1 MFSSGS
7 SEVNQDS
14 DPGHTGAVGDS
25 NGQSVVPLAEHP
37 ILDLAEFQLLEDQ
50 VDNPLVARTFAG
62 DFAKLW
68 TKRYELLAT
77 AVERGDVA
85 AALNAVLSVRTS
97 SIMVGA
103 VRLSVLAAQL
113 EEMIRRSELREARPL
128 LEEVAECGYL
138 TVQELKDSYVLRN
151 D

>member
-7 SEVNQDS
+7 SEVNEDS
-14 DPGHTGAVGDS
+14 DPSHTGSVGGS
-25 NGQSVVPLAEHP
+25 AALPIVPLIELP

-50 VDNPLVARTFAG
+50 VDNPLIARTFAG

-68 TKRYELLAT
+68 AKRYEILAT
-77 AVERGDVA
+77 AVERGDMA
-85 AALNAVLSVRTS
+85 AALNAVLSLRTS
-97 SIMVGA
+97 SIMVGG
-103 VRLSVLAAQL
+103 VRLAVLAAQL
-113 EEMIRRSELREARPL
+113 EERIRKSELREARPL
-128 LEEVAECGYL
+128 LKEVAECGHL

>member
-7 SEVNQDS
+7 SEVNEDAGP
-14 DPGHTGAVGDS
+14 DHTGSASAPDGLCAAR
-25 NGQSVVPLAEHP
+25 LAEQP

-50 VDNPLVARTFAG
+50 VDNPQIARSFAG

-68 TKRYELLAT
+68 GMRYEILAA
-77 AVERGDVA
+77 AVGRGDVA
-85 AALNAVLSVRTS
+85 GALDAILSLRTS
-97 SIMVGA
+97 SAMVGG
-103 VRLSVLAAQL
+103 VRLALLAGQL
-113 EEMIRRSELREARPL
+113 EEHIRNGGLREAQPL
-128 LEEVAECGYL
+128 LSDVADCGYA

>member
-7 SEVNQDS
+7 SEVNEDS
-14 DPGHTGAVGDS
+14 DPSHPGSVDDS
-25 NGQSVVPLAEHP
+25 NGLPVVPLTEHP

-68 TKRYELLAT
+68 AKRYEILAA
-77 AVERGDVA
+77 AVERGDGDV
-85 AALNAVLSVRTS
+85 ALNAVLSLRTS
-97 SIMVGA
+97 STMVGG
-103 VRLSVLAAQL
+103 VRLAVLAAQM
-113 EEMIRRSELREARPL
+113 EERIRKRELREARPL
-128 LEEVAECGYL
+128 LKELAECGHL